1 MATNFSVI
9 ENKISAT
16 QKYLTIL
23 DDYQNYTASELA
35 DSNEKRGALERY
47 LYLAIQSAIDLAEAI
62 VSYKNWRK
70 PETLGETFS
79 VLAENRLISNDLA
92 DKLIRM
98 VGFRNIIAH
107 DYEKINYEIVLDVLQ
122 NRLSD
127 IEGFLKIADNL

>member
-1 MATNFSVI
+1 M
-9 ENKISAT
+9 
-16 QKYLTIL
+16 
-23 DDYQNYTASELA
+23 
-35 DSNEKRGALERY
+35 
-47 LYLAIQSAIDLAEAI
+47 AEAI